1 MTKPGLS
8 NDPIRD
14 SRRGNW
20 RWIITWFGILAGSF
34 FSASTMA
41 QTHDQTPIELAGFS
55 VSEAFEIRDG
65 QTLDVASV
73 DFHKMIYRV
82 LQTST
87 MNLRKYALFS
97 SEVSW
102 QQIIDDL
109 PEYRLWVFARQGRVK
124 SVTPIRLPG
133 TDHET
138 PIKSVYRADC
148 VSDSG
153 EKFQVITLRSPAAWK
168 SATDL
173 DEPIQFVGFLFA
185 NVAPDLPVDA
195 VEANDQPPANQE
207 SNPASNDQ
215 ANPAANNGPPM
226 QVPLFIAKHLSWFPT
241 AVNPDLQVTESRV
254 LLAEHGVDIGG
265 LDLVRREHTKGLGTA
280 DAEVFF
286 QFLSAVERI
295 RREPSGKR
303 LDCDEL
309 LRNST
314 EGFGN
319 AVGFRARV
327 RQCTQVQRPAT
338 STGEPLEF
346 EHYFQLVVF
355 PDLDAQVVV
364 KNEGHDDLLYRRFP
378 VTVCCRSLP
387 DGMTPAQIENQQIWV
402 NGFYFRFWKYGSELT
417 NAAEATG
424 QLSPL
429 IISRQPLMI
438 AMGETQLD
446 FFRSSMLIALI
457 IGMCWTIWVLNSAW
471 KQKKRSG
478 PDLPERIE
486 VTNLE

>member
-1 MTKPGLS
+1 MTEPGLS
-8 NDPIRD
+8 IDPIRYL
-14 SRRGNW
+14 RRGN
-20 RWIITWFGILAGSF
+20 RCWIITLIGILAGSF
-34 FSASTMA
+34 FSAPTDA

-65 QTLDVASV
+65 QPLDVTGVA
-73 DFHKMIYRV
+73 FRKMIYRV
-82 LQTST
+82 LQTSA

-97 SEVSW
+97 QEVSW
-102 QQIIDDL
+102 HQIIDDM

-124 SVTPIRLPG
+124 SVTRIPMPG
-133 TDHET
+133 TDHDT
-138 PIKSVYRADC
+138 PITSVYRADC

-168 SATDL
+168 LATAL

-185 NVAPDLPVDA
+185 NVEPDLPVDA
-195 VEANDQPPANQE
+195 VEANDQTRANLE
-207 SNPASNDQ
+207 SNPAPNNQ
-215 ANPAANNGPPM
+215 AAQATNNGPPI
-226 QVPLFIAKHLSWFPT
+226 QVPVFIAKHLSWFPT
-241 AVNPDLQVTESRV
+241 AVNPDLQVTESLV
-254 LLAEHGVDIGG
+254 LLAEQGVDIGG
-265 LDLVRREHTKGLGTA
+265 LDLVRREHTKGMGIA

-295 RREPSGKR
+295 RREPVGKL

-314 EGFGN
+314 ESFGN

-327 RQCTQVQRPAT
+327 RQCTQVQRPAV
-338 STGEPLEF
+338 SAGEPLEF

-355 PDLDAQVVV
+355 PDLDAQVIV
-364 KNEGHDDLLYRRFP
+364 KNEGNDDLLYRRFP

-387 DGMTPAQIENQQIWV
+387 DGMTPSQIENQQIWV

-429 IISRQPLMI
+429 IISRQPLLI
-438 AMGETQLD
+438 ALAETQLD
-446 FFRSSMLIALI
+446 FFRGAMLIALI
-457 IGMCWTIWVLNSAW
+457 VGMFWTVWVLGRAW
-471 KQKKRSG
+471 KPKKRLG
-478 PDLPERIE
+478 PDLPDRIE